1 MVSTPERPTATPGYS
16 PERVDSLPF
25 GNAEKS
31 GRYATARYEGA
42 TGLNWWEADPSLQ
55 FLVRYYME
63 PEALAWAEP
72 HLRNLGAIMG
82 GPISEWA
89 DVTDKNPPKLVKYD
103 RWGHDIS
110 KVELPDSVV
119 RAKRLLWDNNFSDPA
134 IRREAESRGISLRIP
149 NTAYSYMLC
158 QADIGLSCAMGTG
171 GNMVEAFVDQFA
183 TPEMRDFL
191 MPKIEA
197 GEFRGDTAQSLTERT
212 GGSDLGAMETTATP
226 DGDAYRLNGLKWF
239 VSNADG
245 NAFVV
250 LAKVEGGADDIHG
263 VENFLVLKQRR
274 DGSRNGIRIRRLKD
288 KLGTKAVASA
298 EVEFVDA
305 EAFIL
310 SGASPDGSRTGDGR
324 GASRM
329 MELTN
334 SARLGVAMM
343 GLGCAR
349 RALVESIQYA
359 RVRQSWGRPLIEHP
373 LMRRKLAE
381 MIVDVEATQA
391 LVFDGYGTPNAL
403 RQDRESR
410 ALRLGPPLAK
420 IKAARLGISM
430 ASDAVE
436 VHGGN
441 GYIED
446 WPVARIY
453 RDAQVNT
460 VWEGP
465 DNIICLDVRRA
476 MQRDKADGPLL
487 DRIREAIENA
497 GETDATVQ
505 TVAGRATDLRDAIA
519 AWKQLEPQRAEARLF
534 PLAQFMAEV
543 YAGALLVE
551 QAAWERQERGTDRKA
566 LVARLY
572 ASRYLGDA
580 DRMRGIGDMEDEALD
595 RFEELLAGAL
605 AV

>member
-1 MVSTPERPTATPGYS
+1 MVSTPERSSAASYIH
-16 PERVDSLPF
+16 ERVDALPF
-25 GNAEKS
+25 GSDEKS
-31 GRYATARYEGA
+31 ERYATERYQGA
-42 TGLNWWEADPSLQ
+42 TGLNWYDIDPSLQ
-55 FLVRYYME
+55 FLARFYLP
-63 PEALAWAEP
+63 PEAHAWAEP
-72 HLRNLGAIMG
+72 HLRNLGAITG

-89 DVTDKNPPKLVKYD
+89 DITDKNPPKLVKYD

-110 KVELPDSVV
+110 RVDLPDSVTK
-119 RAKRLLWDNNFSDPA
+119 AKRLLWDNNFSDPT
-134 IRREAESRGISLRIP
+134 IRRDAESRGISLRMA
-149 NTAYSYMLC
+149 NVAYTYLLC

-226 DGDAYRLNGLKWF
+226 DGEAYRLNGLKWF

-263 VENFLVLKQRR
+263 VENFLVLKTRR

-310 SGASPDGSRTGDGR
+310 SGASDEGSRTGDGR
-324 GASRM
+324 GVSRM
-329 MELTN
+329 MEQTN
-334 SARLGVAMM
+334 IARLGVAMM

-349 RALVESIQYA
+349 RAFVESVLYA
-359 RVRQSWGRPLIEHP
+359 RSRQSWGRPLIEHP

-381 MIVDVEATQA
+381 MIVDLEATQA
-391 LVFDGYGTPNAL
+391 LVWDGHGVPNAL
-403 RQDRESR
+403 RGFTDTR
-410 ALRLGPPLAK
+410 LFRLGPPLAK

-476 MQRDKADGPLL
+476 IQREKADEPFLA
-487 DRIREAIENA
+487 RIREALDNA
-497 GETDATVQ
+497 GEPDATVQ
-505 TVAGRATDLRDAIA
+505 AVARRTEDLADAIE
-519 AWKQLEPQRAEARLF
+519 AWKQLDPQKAEAKLF

-543 YAGALLVE
+543 YAGALLLE
-551 QAAWERQERGTDRKA
+551 QAAWERQELGTDRKA

-572 ASRYLGDA
+572 ANRYLA
-580 DRMRGIGDMEDEALD
+580 DQHRLRGITDEDEAVE
-595 RFEELLAGAL
+595 RFDELLAGAL
-605 AV
+605 TI

>member
-1 MVSTPERPTATPGYS
+1 
-16 PERVDSLPF
+16 
-25 GNAEKS
+25 
-31 GRYATARYEGA
+31 
-42 TGLNWWEADPSLQ
+42 
-55 FLVRYYME
+55 ME
-63 PEALAWAEP
+63 PDGLAWAEP
-72 HLRNLGAIMG
+72 HLRNLGAILG

-110 KVELPDSVV
+110 RVELPDSVV
-119 RAKRLLWDNNFSDPA
+119 KAKRLLWDNNFSHPA
-134 IRREAESRGISLRIP
+134 TRREAESRGISLRIP

-263 VENFLVLKQRR
+263 VENFLVLKTRR
-274 DGSRNGIRIRRLKD
+274 DGLRNGVRIRRLKD

-310 SGASPDGSRTGDGR
+310 SGPSPEGGRTGDGR

-349 RALVESIQYA
+349 RALVESIQYT

-391 LVFDGYGTPNAL
+391 LVFDGHGTPNAL
-403 RQDRESR
+403 RQDREGR

-476 MQRDKADGPLL
+476 IQRERADEPLL
-487 DRIREAIENA
+487 ARIREAIDNA

-505 TVAGRATDLRDAIA
+505 TVSRRAVDLRDSIA

-551 QAAWERQERGTDRKA
+551 QAAWERQELGTDRKA

-572 ASRYLGDA
+572 ANRFLA
-580 DRMRGIGDMEDEALD
+580 DSDRLRGIGDVEEEALD

-605 AV
+605 KV

>member
-1 MVSTPERPTATPGYS
+1 
-16 PERVDSLPF
+16 
-25 GNAEKS
+25 
-31 GRYATARYEGA
+31 
-42 TGLNWWEADPSLQ
+42 
-55 FLVRYYME
+55 
-63 PEALAWAEP
+63 
-72 HLRNLGAIMG
+72 
-82 GPISEWA
+82 
-89 DVTDKNPPKLVKYD
+89 
-103 RWGHDIS
+103 
-110 KVELPDSVV
+110 
-119 RAKRLLWDNNFSDPA
+119 
-134 IRREAESRGISLRIP
+134 
-149 NTAYSYMLC
+149 
-158 QADIGLSCAMGTG
+158 
-171 GNMVEAFVDQFA
+171 
-183 TPEMRDFL
+183 
-191 MPKIEA
+191 
-197 GEFRGDTAQSLTERT
+197 
-212 GGSDLGAMETTATP
+212 METTATP

-572 ASRYLGDA
+572 ANRYLGDA

-595 RFEELLAGAL
+595 RFEELLAGTL

>member
-1 MVSTPERPTATPGYS
+1 MVSTPERPATTSYVR
-16 PERVDSLPF
+16 EHVDALPF
-25 GNAEKS
+25 ASEEKAD
-31 GRYATARYEGA
+31 RYATERYQGA
-42 TGLNWWEADPSLQ
+42 TGLNWYEADPSLQ
-55 FLVRYYME
+55 FIARFYLP
-63 PEALAWAEP
+63 PEAYAWAEP
-72 HLRNLGAIMG
+72 HLRNLGAIIG

-89 DVTDKNPPKLVKYD
+89 DITDKNPPKLVKYD

-110 KVELPDSVV
+110 RVDLPDSVTK
-119 RAKRLLWDNNFSDPA
+119 AKRLLWDNNFSDPA
-134 IRREAESRGISLRIP
+134 IRRDAESRGISLRMA
-149 NTAYSYMLC
+149 NVAYTYLLC

-183 TPEMRDFL
+183 SPGMRDFL

-197 GEFRGDTAQSLTERT
+197 GEFRGDTAQALTERT
-212 GGSDLGAMETTATP
+212 GGSDLGALETTATP

-263 VENFLVLKQRR
+263 VENFLVLKNRR
-274 DGSRNGIRIRRLKD
+274 DGSRNGVRIRRLKD

-310 SGASPDGSRTGDGR
+310 SGSGGGTGDGK
-324 GASRM
+324 GVSRM
-329 MELTN
+329 MEQTN
-334 SARLGVAMM
+334 IARLGVAMM

-349 RALVESIQYA
+349 RAFVESILYA
-359 RVRQSWGRPLIEHP
+359 RTRQSWGRPLIEHP

-381 MIVDVEATQA
+381 MLVDLEATQA
-391 LVFDGYGTPNAL
+391 LVFDGYGVPNAL
-403 RQDRESR
+403 RGFHNTRPF
-410 ALRLGPPLAK
+410 RLGPPVAK

-476 MQRDKADGPLL
+476 IERENADKPFLA
-487 DRIREAIENA
+487 RIREALANA
-497 GETDATVQ
+497 GEPDATAQ
-505 TVAGRATDLRDAIA
+505 AVARRTEDLADTIE
-519 AWKQLEPQRAEARLF
+519 AWKQLDRPKAEARLF

-543 YAGALLVE
+543 YAAALLLE
-551 QAAWERQERGTDRKA
+551 QAAWERQEYGTTRKS

-572 ASRYLGDA
+572 TNRYLTEP
-580 DRMRGIGDMEDEALD
+580 DRLRGIAGDDEAVD
-595 RFEELLAGAL
+595 RFDDLLAGAL
-605 AV
+605 TV

>member
-1 MVSTPERPTATPGYS
+1 MVSIPERPTSTPAYLT
-16 PERVDSLPF
+16 ERVDALPF
-25 GNAEKS
+25 GNREK
-31 GRYATARYEGA
+31 GDRYATERYQGA
-42 TGLNWWEADPSLQ
+42 TGLNWYEADPSLR

-89 DVTDKNPPKLVKYD
+89 DITDKNPPKLVKYD

-134 IRREAESRGISLRIP
+134 VRRDAESRGISLRIP
-149 NTAYSYMLC
+149 NTAYSYLLC

-197 GEFRGDTAQSLTERT
+197 GDFRGDTAQSLTERT

-226 DGDAYRLNGLKWF
+226 EGDAYRLNGLKWF

-310 SGASPDGSRTGDGR
+310 SGASPDGRRTGDGR

-391 LVFDGYGTPNAL
+391 LVFDGHGAPNAL
-403 RQDRESR
+403 RQDREAR
-410 ALRLGPPLAK
+410 ALRLGAPLAK

-476 MQRDKADGPLL
+476 MQREKADEPLL
-487 DRIREAIENA
+487 ERIREAIENA

-505 TVAGRATDLRDAIA
+505 QVARRATDLRDAIA

-551 QAAWERQERGTDRKA
+551 QAAWERQEFGTDRKT

-572 ASRYLGDA
+572 ANRYLDDA
-580 DRMRGIGDMEDEALD
+580 DRMRGIGDVEDEALD

-605 AV
+605 VV

>member
-1 MVSTPERPTATPGYS
+1 
-16 PERVDSLPF
+16 
-25 GNAEKS
+25 
-31 GRYATARYEGA
+31 
-42 TGLNWWEADPSLQ
+42 
-55 FLVRYYME
+55 
-63 PEALAWAEP
+63 
-72 HLRNLGAIMG
+72 
-82 GPISEWA
+82 
-89 DVTDKNPPKLVKYD
+89 
-103 RWGHDIS
+103 
-110 KVELPDSVV
+110 
-119 RAKRLLWDNNFSDPA
+119 
-134 IRREAESRGISLRIP
+134 
-149 NTAYSYMLC
+149 
-158 QADIGLSCAMGTG
+158 
-171 GNMVEAFVDQFA
+171 
-183 TPEMRDFL
+183 
-191 MPKIEA
+191 
-197 GEFRGDTAQSLTERT
+197 
-212 GGSDLGAMETTATP
+212 
-226 DGDAYRLNGLKWF
+226 
-239 VSNADG
+239 
-245 NAFVV
+245 
-250 LAKVEGGADDIHG
+250 
-263 VENFLVLKQRR
+263 
-274 DGSRNGIRIRRLKD
+274 
-288 KLGTKAVASA
+288 
-298 EVEFVDA
+298 
-305 EAFIL
+305 
-310 SGASPDGSRTGDGR
+310 
-324 GASRM
+324 
-329 MELTN
+329 
-334 SARLGVAMM
+334 MM

-572 ASRYLGDA
+572 ANRYLGDA